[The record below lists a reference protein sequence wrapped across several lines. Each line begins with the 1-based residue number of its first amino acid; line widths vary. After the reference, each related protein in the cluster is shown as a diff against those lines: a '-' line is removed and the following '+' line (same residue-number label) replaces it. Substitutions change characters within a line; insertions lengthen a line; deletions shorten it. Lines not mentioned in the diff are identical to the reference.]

1 MESRESAAL
10 VKDLTEIGLKW
21 TTHRMYGEHLLTF
34 SPILPNNTCFSR
46 RGGQRQWMLF
56 HRILQTLLESGKG
69 FPPGSW
75 KLTHIPH
82 GQLEIFVS
90 VQGQELRLAE
100 ASLVAWLYS
109 LIQINGTTVPAASQC
124 ILNL

>member
-1 MESRESAAL
+1 
-10 VKDLTEIGLKW
+10 
-21 TTHRMYGEHLLTF
+21 
-34 SPILPNNTCFSR
+34 
-46 RGGQRQWMLF
+46 MLF

-82 GQLEIFVS
+82 GQLEIFVFVS
-90 VQGQELRLAE
+90 GQELRLAE

-109 LIQINGTTVPAASQC
+109 LIQINGTTVPAASQG
-124 ILNL
+124 IFKSVNWSVVSSHPVRVKIT